1 VPKQLAHIERVINMT
16 DETKPQMDYFGR
28 ATRLTEAES
37 KEWFKCSEG
46 KYKVLFLSEG
56 TPFEQEW
63 EGETISKIRFDIEVT
78 GKPYSLSVTE
88 GQTKNSFYGQLMMV
102 ATKLKPINKLEGK
115 TITLIVTGEGK
126 KKRYTVLESVGISDE
141 EPKEIQL

>member
-1 VPKQLAHIERVINMT
+1 M
-16 DETKPQMDYFGR
+16 
-28 ATRLTEAES
+28 
-37 KEWFKCSEG
+37 
-46 KYKVLFLSEG
+46 
-56 TPFEQEW
+56 